1 MSIAVKYALYY
12 CILVMALLLVTP
24 PDASGALIINEIM
37 ADPASDWDGD
47 GAYSYRDDEWIE
59 VRNTGPE
66 ALDLSGYFLRDITD
80 DTPHL
85 QLEGILDP
93 GGIMIFY
100 GSNAVIWQ
108 QASGVTVSG
117 FSLNN
122 TGDTVEL
129 LQGDGTVF
137 EVVDSVTYGDHEAED
152 DRSCGPDLETGQWLL
167 FDGLNPHTGDQ
178 EPLGTGCEPTP
189 GLPNACAPQ
198 VPVRLAAWDRV
209 KSLYR

>member
-1 MSIAVKYALYY
+1 MDRNPETGKVTR
-12 CILVMALLLVTP
+12 LVAPGYTPAEGFPGAHSLLRFSYDGGLTWPEVIEP
-24 PDASGALIINEIM
+24 PSLNG
-37 ADPASDWDGD
+37 
-47 GAYSYRDDEWIE
+47 
-59 VRNTGPE
+59 
-66 ALDLSGYFLRDITD
+66 
-80 DTPHL
+80 
-85 QLEGILDP
+85 
-93 GGIMIFY
+93 
-100 GSNAVIWQ
+100 
-108 QASGVTVSG
+108 ASGVTVSG

-152 DRSCGPDLETGQWLL
+152 DRSCGPDLETGQWFL
-167 FDGLNPHTGDQ
+167 FAGLNPHTGEQ

-209 KSLYR
+209 KCLYR